1 LGVRKKPEKRAQV
14 QPTYGPKWAFGKVL
28 RVFRNRTGISQE
40 GLAEA
45 AGLDR
50 SFVSLIERGIQTPN
64 VVVLLKISEVL
75 GVSASTLIG
84 EVEETL
90 RTSQGLAEE
99 PGAPLAGTKISKH
112 QRH

>member
-1 LGVRKKPEKRAQV
+1 LGVRKRPENRAQV

-64 VVVLLKISEVL
+64 VVVLLRISAVL

-90 RTSQGLAEE
+90 RTSKRLVEE
-99 PGAPLAGTKISKH
+99 PGVLSPSTKVPRR
-112 QRH
+112 QRR